1 MSGTSL
7 DVEPVLAQLEN
18 YKESLSLEL
27 GNVTLPLTNLNKI
40 FWPATGDSEALTK
53 RDYIIYLTRVSPYVI
68 PHLLDR
74 LMTLVRFPNGINE
87 GRFYQKHW
95 NKRLPGFVETLGVFT
110 EQENKDQDFLVC
122 NNLPTLL
129 WLGQIADL
137 ELHTSHTR
145 TDPKPDAEQLP
156 RTFTGSVERLEQSLM
171 NYPDFLVLDMDPY
184 LYSGQEKKGEEPELH
199 QQGFRNCCAV
209 ALYFKALLD
218 KINVNS
224 FIKTSGKTGLHI
236 YVPIVRSIDY
246 ATVRALSE
254 IICRQILQD
263 HPDEVTMDWLIVN
276 RTGKVFMDHNM
287 NARSKSLASIYSPRV
302 HPLACVSTPLSW
314 DELAYV
320 FPSDFTMRSLPQ
332 RLATRGDL
340 WSDIL
345 QHKRDL
351 NFLFRGDSESLMDPV
366 SSAIAEQM
374 KERKQRGTKRSSPKS
389 KGEKKRP

>member
-1 MSGTSL
+1 MSGSSL
-7 DVEPVLAQLEN
+7 DIESVLVQLEN
-18 YKESLSLEL
+18 YQESLSLEL
-27 GNVTLPLTNLNKI
+27 GNVILPLTNLNKI
-40 FWPATGDSEALTK
+40 FWPATAHEEPLTK
-53 RDYIIYLTRVSPYVI
+53 RDYIIYLTRVSQFVI
-68 PHLLDR
+68 PHLRDR
-74 LMTLVRFPNGINE
+74 LITLVRFPNGINE

-95 NKRLPGFVETLGVFT
+95 NKGLPGFVETRRVFT

-156 RTFTGSVERLEQSLM
+156 LTFTGSVERLEQSLM
-171 NYPDFLVLDMDPY
+171 NYPDFLVLDLDPY

-199 QQGFRNCCAV
+199 QRGFRNCCDV
-209 ALYFKALLD
+209 ALYLKGLLD

-254 IICRQILQD
+254 IICRQILKD

-302 HPLACVSTPLSW
+302 HPLACVSTPLAW
-314 DELAYV
+314 DELADV

-340 WSDIL
+340 WCDIL

-351 NFLFRGDSESLMDPV
+351 NFILESSSEKRMDPAF
-366 SSAIAEQM
+366 SAIAEEV
-374 KERKQRGTKRSSPKS
+374 KERKKRGTKRISSKL